1 MGGRQEKAVAKLL
14 VATRNPGKAQE
25 FKRLLQGVPFQITSL
40 EEEGVAEEVEE
51 TGHTFEDNARLKAR
65 AYAELTGL
73 FTLAD
78 DSGLEVDALGGGPGV
93 KSARYGGLGLTDEGR
108 VELLLKNLKDVPWEG
123 RTGRF
128 RCVIAVV
135 RPSGEAETVTGAV
148 EGVIQYAPKGSNG
161 FGYDPVFYLPHLGK
175 TTAELSLEEKNGI
188 SHRGQAARKAVELL
202 KELAVHEP

>member
-1 MGGRQEKAVAKLL
+1 LGGIQEKAVSKLL

-25 FKRLLQGVPFQITSL
+25 FKRLLRGIPFQITSL
-40 EEEGVAEEVEE
+40 DEEGVAEEVEE

-65 AYAELTGL
+65 TYAELTGL
-73 FTLAD
+73 LTLAD
-78 DSGLEVDALGGGPGV
+78 DSGLEVDALGGEPGV
-93 KSARYGGLGLTDEGR
+93 KSARYGGLGLTDEDR
-108 VELLLKNLKDVPWEG
+108 VELLLRNLKDVPWED

-135 RPSGEAETVTGAV
+135 RPTGEAETVTGAV
-148 EGVIQYAPKGSNG
+148 EGVIQYSPKGSNG